1 MAPVNPSA
9 GQVVGQKVRLIALLG
24 RGGMGSVWRAR
35 HEGLGID
42 VAVKFIASD
51 LRESNNPT
59 VLARFSREAKLAAR
73 LDDPHIV
80 RVMDHGVS
88 DYGPYIV
95 MELLRGE
102 SLAELLARRGR
113 LDPDEVVETVSQIA
127 AALEHAH
134 ENDVVHRDIKPA
146 NVFLTAP
153 AKPGAPPL
161 VKLLDFGIAKSD
173 KLLEEVGSATSTG
186 GLVGTPQ
193 YMSPEQLMRA
203 QGVSKSSDLWALAV
217 VAYEALTGRLPFQGE
232 TLAGTLVA
240 ITRADLLPPSSSV
253 PGLAPDLDRFFK
265 RALAAEESYRPKTA
279 TELAEALA
287 DAAAGSSPAST
298 RIDQAPAL
306 MADLP
311 TGEFLALQ
319 QSSKASS
326 SPDPE
331 AQFAPTQLVDLR
343 ALPVAETKRVAT
355 PRPSTGTARR
365 VGAGVV
371 GALAMLGGYLVL
383 ARPDPPPPP
392 SSDQQAATPREVRD
406 EGSVGVPTSASAAA
420 PLEPPKRVL
429 LEQVPLTTIP
439 EGTGTLAASFLATY
453 DVAREPGDENAD
465 FLGAQRACGRKQMSL
480 CTEPQWLRACEL
492 HPVLATRP
500 SWTLTGDRDGV
511 MVRGGSACTD
521 KQIVSAA
528 TRAPDRVGVCCTRV
542 IGMRSSANP
551 SPVFLKS
558 TGAQILQVE
567 RLINASNGRELG
579 RVSAPEVNFFGKR
592 YDRDQLAETIGWY
605 GRDSS
610 NFFGHCNVDLRVT
623 PVSKGFLAECEGLQL
638 GGKSIVAFSRSVRF
652 TEGLL
657 DELRELRRPEAVPAS
672 APDTSTDGSAN
683 PGRP

>member
-1 MAPVNPSA
+1 MAPVNPTA
-9 GQVVGQKVRLIALLG
+9 GQVVGQQVRLISLLG

-59 VLARFSREAKLAAR
+59 VLARFSREAKLSAR

-88 DYGPYIV
+88 EHGPYIV

-102 SLAELLARRGR
+102 SLADLLARRGR
-113 LDPDEVVETVSQIA
+113 LDPDEVVEIVTQIA

-134 ENDVVHRDIKPA
+134 EHEIVHRDIKPA
-146 NVFLTAP
+146 NVFLVAP
-153 AKPGAPPL
+153 TKPGALPL

-173 KLLEEVGSATSTG
+173 KLVEEVGSATSTG

-203 QGVSKSSDLWALAV
+203 EGVSKSSDLWALAV
-217 VAYEALTGRLPFQGE
+217 VAYEALTGKLPFKGE

-265 RALAAEESYRPKTA
+265 RALAAEESRRPKSA
-279 TELAEALA
+279 SELAAA
-287 DAAAGSSPAST
+287 FTDAAAGSSPAST
-298 RIDQAPAL
+298 RLDHDPAAF
-306 MADLP
+306 ADLP

-319 QSSKASS
+319 QSARAPSS
-326 SPDPE
+326 TDPE
-331 AQFAPTQLVDLR
+331 APFAPTELVDVR
-343 ALPVAETKRVAT
+343 ALPVGPTKVTAS
-355 PRPSTGTARR
+355 PRTSPRNAWL
-365 VGAGVV
+365 VGAGVAI
-371 GALAMLGGYLVL
+371 ALAALGGFLVL
-383 ARPDPPPPP
+383 GRTDPPVPPP
-392 SSDQQAATPREVRD
+392 EKQAVASPEARD
-406 EGSVGVPTSASAAA
+406 ETSASVSPSSSQAAVT
-420 PLEPPKRVL
+420 PVEPPKQAL
-429 LEQVPLTTIP
+429 LYQLALTTIP

-465 FLGAQRACGRKQMSL
+465 FLGAQRACARKQMSL

-492 HPVLATRP
+492 HPILATRP
-500 SWTLTGDRDGV
+500 SWTLSGDRDGV
-511 MVRGGSACTD
+511 MVRGGAACTD
-521 KQIVSAA
+521 KQIVPAE
-528 TRAPDRVGVCCTRV
+528 TRAADRIGVCCTRV

-551 SPVFLKS
+551 SSVFLKS

-592 YDRDQLAETIGWY
+592 HDRDQLAETVGWY

-610 NFFGHCNVDLRVT
+610 NFFSHCNVDLRVT

-657 DELRELRRPEAVPAS
+657 DELRELRRPEAVPSSSSPAS
-672 APDTSTDGSAN
+672 
-683 PGRP
+683 GRP